1 MTFGLMKLGL
11 LMGMGYEYAG
21 EVSVVDIGFPK
32 QAIDF
37 VEPRLY
43 TYDPKDVE
51 ELLPHRKRIPTR
63 ELMARSESS
72 QAAKIWQER
81 HCFPQRLLTVW
92 AVGWCVCAP

>member
-1 MTFGLMKLGL
+1 
-11 LMGMGYEYAG
+11 MGMGYEYAG

-51 ELLPHRKRIPTR
+51 ELLAHR
-63 ELMARSESS
+63 
-72 QAAKIWQER
+72 
-81 HCFPQRLLTVW
+81 
-92 AVGWCVCAP
+92 

>member
-51 ELLPHRKRIPTR
+51 ELLPHRKRDSHKGTYGKVGII
-63 ELMARSESS
+63 AGS
-72 QAAKIWQER
+72 KIWQER